1 MMRNRFMKQC
11 SSLAGC
17 LVRRLRPLGWLLVA
31 ATGML
36 RAAEPAP
43 SPAPPA
49 TPPALPALPAAPTR
63 TAPPALPTL
72 PVPSPATTATNP
84 AAATT
89 AAANTNLVTAPP
101 RIPSSLNTA
110 AFTNLP
116 MEMRI
121 KALRTAGLTNEAERL
136 ATLLTNTPSGTG
148 TNVAGG
154 EEILPVNTIRLQAAE
169 LSAVL
174 DVYSMLVQRTILRPS
189 TLPDTKIT
197 LRNTTP
203 LTVSEAVRAIE
214 AVLSMNQITLIPVGE
229 KFVKVVP
236 QTVAFQE
243 AKRPSSLEEVN
254 SLEDL
259 GPFVTVVRQI
269 TNAKPSEVVQAI
281 QPFAKMQGGIVPIDS
296 SGILVLRD
304 YADNVKRMMELL
316 DKIDV
321 SVPLEVEP
329 VVIPIKY
336 ALAGDIAQ
344 VLGQLTSGT
353 VASTGTSG
361 GSTRGLSRP
370 TTTTGRTSPFGN
382 VPGQPGYNPM
392 TPGSTTGIT
401 PTTSPGSAQSAFQDR
416 LRSIVAR
423 AAGTGD
429 FQILG
434 QAKIIADERINA
446 LLVFADKR
454 DRDMI
459 TNIISK
465 LDVVLA
471 QVLIEALI
479 VEVGLNDNE
488 EYGISYLQR
497 AVSKGKWTSA
507 GAINNAQGNP
517 FLDPASIGGV
527 GTNLA
532 GGFTYFARIGDLDIA
547 AKAAASDGRISVLS
561 RPRIQTSHA
570 VEASLFVGETRPYP
584 TGSAYGGYY
593 GAYSTIQQLQIGIE
607 LSVLP
612 LINPDGLVVM
622 EIRQRIQNVGEPVR
636 IENVG
641 EVPTTIDRTA
651 NAKVAVRDGDTI
663 ILGGFISAD
672 HSRSKSGVPFLKDIP
687 GLGALFRSSSTK
699 RNRKEL
705 IVFIRPTVLEN
716 PEAAAKL
723 AATERAKISPVNA
736 VERQFN
742 RDEQERAQ
750 ELINEFEKE
759 GRKKKNTKPAEP
771 APAPN
776 SLQSF
781 PTN

>member
-1 MMRNRFMKQC
+1 MKE
-11 SSLAGC
+11 SFVVSGFLTRR
-17 LVRRLRPLGWLLVA
+17 RRLLGLVLTA
-31 ATGML
+31 GVGALM
-36 RAAEPAP
+36 AAEPVP
-43 SPAPPA
+43 
-49 TPPALPALPAAPTR
+49 TPPALPALPQLP
-63 TAPPALPTL
+63 APPAAPAPAPTPA
-72 PVPSPATTATNP
+72 PVPAAP
-84 AAATT
+84 AAGASTN
-89 AAANTNLVTAPP
+89 AAVAPP
-101 RIPSSLNTA
+101 RLPPSLNTG

-116 MEMRI
+116 MELRL

-136 ATLLTNTPSGTG
+136 SGLLTNVPAAGG
-148 TNVAGG
+148 TNAAGG
-154 EEILPVNTIRLQAAE
+154 EEILPVNTIRLQTAS
-169 LSAVL
+169 LNAVL
-174 DVYSMLVQRTILRPS
+174 DVYAILVQRTILRPS
-189 TLPDTKIT
+189 SLPDVTIT

-203 LTVSEAVRAIE
+203 LTIAEAVRAIE

-243 AKRPSSLEEVN
+243 AKRPSSLDEVHEM
-254 SLEDL
+254 EDL
-259 GPFVTVVRQI
+259 GPFVTVVRQM

-321 SVPLEVEP
+321 TVPLEVEP

-353 VASTGTSG
+353 VASTGTG
-361 GSTRGLSRP
+361 AGSTRGLSRP
-370 TTTTGRTSPFGN
+370 ATTTGRTSPFGT
-382 VPGQPGYNPM
+382 VPGQPGFNPT
-392 TPGSTTGIT
+392 TPGGTTGIT

-497 AVSKGKWTSA
+497 AVSKGKFTGA

-517 FLDPASIGGV
+517 FLDPNTIGGV

-672 HSRSKSGVPFLKDIP
+672 HSRSKSGVPLLKDIP

-723 AATERAKISPVNA
+723 AANERAKISPVNA
-736 VERQFN
+736 VEKQFE
-742 RDEQERAQ
+742 RDERERTRQ
-750 ELINEFEKE
+750 LLDEMQRDE
-759 GRKKKNTKPAEP
+759 KKKKGARTSGEP
-771 APAPN
+771 AAN
-776 SLQSF
+776 NLQSF
-781 PTN
+781 PPM

>member
-1 MMRNRFMKQC
+1 MKEC
-11 SSLAGC
+11 PSTAGC
-17 LVRRLRPLGWLLVA
+17 SARRRWPLGLLLA
-31 ATGML
+31 AGL
-36 RAAEPAP
+36 AALQAAEPAP
-43 SPAPPA
+43 VPPVPPKPTSTPATAAKTNAPAARPAPPQ
-49 TPPALPALPAAPTR
+49 LPQLPVPTLPAAK
-63 TAPPALPTL
+63 
-72 PVPSPATTATNP
+72 ATNAPAAVAAP
-84 AAATT
+84 AAAASTNTT
-89 AAANTNLVTAPP
+89 AATP
-101 RIPSSLNTA
+101 RLPSSLNTS

-121 KALRTAGLTNEAERL
+121 KALRTAGLTNQAELL
-136 ATLLTNTPSGTG
+136 AAQMTNAPAT
-148 TNVAGG
+148 AGAGAAPG

-174 DVYSMLVQRTILRPS
+174 DVYAMLVQRTILRPAS
-189 TLPDTKIT
+189 LPDTKIT

-214 AVLSMNQITLIPVGE
+214 AVLSMNQITLIPVGD

-243 AKRPSSLEEVN
+243 AKRPSSLDEVHGM
-254 SLEDL
+254 EDL
-259 GPFVTVVRQI
+259 GPFVTVVRQM

-321 SVPLEVEP
+321 TVPLEVEP

-336 ALAGDIAQ
+336 AMAGDIAQ

-353 VASTGTSG
+353 VASTGSSGTS
-361 GSTRGLSRP
+361 RGLSRP
-370 TTTTGRTSPFGN
+370 TTTTGRTSPFGAT
-382 VPGQPGYNPM
+382 PGQPGYNPM
-392 TPGSTTGIT
+392 TPGGTTGIT
-401 PTTSPGSAQSAFQDR
+401 PTGSPGSAQSAFQDR

-497 AVSKGKWTSA
+497 AVKKGNWTSA

-517 FLDPASIGGV
+517 FLDPASLGGV

-723 AATERAKISPVNA
+723 AATERAKVSPVNA
-736 VERQFN
+736 VEKQFE
-742 RDEQERAQ
+742 RDERERSRQ
-750 ELINEFEKE
+750 LLDEVQREE
-759 GRKKKNTKPAEP
+759 RKKKGSRPTGEP
-771 APAPN
+771 AAN
-776 SLQSF
+776 HLQAF
-781 PTN
+781 PPM

>member
-1 MMRNRFMKQC
+1 MKHC
-11 SSLAGC
+11 FAKAGGGARWRSLGA
-17 LVRRLRPLGWLLVA
+17 LLLAVMA
-31 ATGML
+31 AL
-36 RAAEPAP
+36 LPAAE
-43 SPAPPA
+43 
-49 TPPALPALPAAPTR
+49 TPPALPELP
-63 TAPPALPTL
+63 APPARTPPPLPQLPLPT
-72 PVPSPATTATNP
+72 PPALTGTNP
-84 AAATT
+84 AVTPTPAAGTNVAPASTNT
-89 AAANTNLVTAPP
+89 AAAPP
-101 RIPSSLNTA
+101 RLPSALNTS

-121 KALRTAGLTNEAERL
+121 KALRTAGLTNQADML
-136 ATLLTNTPSGTG
+136 AAQLTNAPAGGG
-148 TNVAGG
+148 TNVPPG

-174 DVYSMLVQRTILRPS
+174 DVYALLVQRTILRPAS
-189 TLPDTKIT
+189 LPDTKIT

-214 AVLSMNQITLIPVGE
+214 AVLSMNQITLIPVGD

-243 AKRPSSLEEVN
+243 ARKPSSLEEVQE
-254 SLEDL
+254 LDDL

-321 SVPLEVEP
+321 TVPLEVEP

-344 VLGQLTSGT
+344 VLGQLTAGT

-370 TTTTGRTSPFGN
+370 TTTTRSPFGN
-382 VPGQPGYNPM
+382 IPGQPGYNPA
-392 TPGSTTGIT
+392 TPGGATGIT
-401 PTTSPGSAQSAFQDR
+401 PTTSPGTAQSAFQDR

-429 FQILG
+429 FQVLG

-497 AVSKGKWTSA
+497 AVSKGKFTGA

-517 FLDPASIGGV
+517 FLDPNTIGGV

-584 TGSAYGGYY
+584 TGSSYGGYY
-593 GAYSTIQQLQIGIE
+593 GGYSTIQQLQIGIE

-672 HSRSKSGVPFLKDIP
+672 HSRSKSGVPLLKDIP

-723 AATERAKISPVNA
+723 AATERAKVSPVNA

-742 RDEQERAQ
+742 RDEQERTRQ
-750 ELINEFEKE
+750 LMDEFEKE
-759 GRKKKNTKPAEP
+759 GRKKKTTRVPPEP
-771 APAPN
+771 AAN
-776 SLQSF
+776 QLQAF